1 MRWIVAA
8 AIASLFFVFAPGPA
22 RAWGQGG
29 HYTVCEIGYLNLTPA
44 AKAEV
49 DRLVALDGRFA
60 SFTETCTFPDN
71 PVSRASEHFANYPR
85 SDRRIRPGC
94 PGGRPCV
101 LGAIESDLAILRSR
115 SSSDSEK
122 STAILYIGHWY
133 GDLHQPLHISFADDR
148 GGNSVTAPGPCS
160 GSFQASLHSVWD
172 TCVVERRIFSPG
184 TDRLARARAAARILA
199 ASITNG
205 QRRNWVRSQPWQWAG
220 ESFKITIAGRTGYCV
235 RKADACWYSDTKR
248 EFAAGDPQRSQL
260 VDEAY
265 LDRAKPIVE
274 TRLKRA
280 GIRLAD
286 ALNRSFDSDFDGWRS
301 PQS

>member
-8 AIASLFFVFAPGPA
+8 ALASWFFFAPAPA

-29 HYTVCEIGYLNLTPA
+29 HYAVCEIGYLNLTPR

-71 PVSRASEHFANYPR
+71 PVSRASEHYSNYPR
-85 SDRRIRPGC
+85 AQRRIAPGC

-101 LGAIESDLAILRSR
+101 LGALAGDLAILRSATAT
-115 SSSDSEK
+115 DADK
-122 STAILYIGHWY
+122 AVAILYIGHWF

-148 GGNSVTAPGPCS
+148 GGNSVKAPGPCS
-160 GSFQASLHSVWD
+160 GRFEASLHSVWD
-172 TCVVERRIFSPG
+172 SCVIERRIFSPG

-199 ASITNG
+199 ASVTTR
-205 QRRNWVRSQPWQWAG
+205 QRRDWVRSQPWQWAG
-220 ESFKITIAGRTGYCV
+220 ESYKVTLSGRTGYCV
-235 RKADACWYSDTKR
+235 RRSGACWYSAARR
-248 EFAAGDPQRSQL
+248 EFAKGNPERTVSVGD
-260 VDEAY
+260 AY
-265 LDRAKPIVE
+265 LDRARPIVE
-274 TRLKRA
+274 ARLRRA

-286 ALNRSFDSDFDGWRS
+286 ALNRSFDPAFTGWRS
-301 PQS
+301 

>member
-1 MRWIVAA
+1 MRWIIAALFAGLFLLAPTVAH
-8 AIASLFFVFAPGPA
+8 
-22 RAWGQGG
+22 AWGQGG

-71 PVSRASEHFANYPR
+71 PVSRASEHYSNYLR

-101 LGAIESDLAILRSR
+101 IGALESDLAILRSP
-115 SSSDSEK
+115 SASGAEK
-122 STAILYIGHWY
+122 STAILYIGHWF

-148 GGNSVTAPGPCS
+148 GGNSIKESGPCS
-160 GSFQASLHSVWD
+160 GSLHSVWD
-172 TCVVERRIFSPG
+172 TCVVERRIFGPG
-184 TDRLARARAAARILA
+184 TDRVARARAAAAMLNA
-199 ASITNG
+199 AITDA

-220 ESFKITIAGRTGYCV
+220 ESYKVTLAGPTGYCV
-235 RKADACWYSDTKR
+235 RRAGACWYSATAR
-248 EFAAGDPQRSQL
+248 EFANGDPQRTVV
-260 VDEAY
+260 VDDPY

-274 TRLKRA
+274 TRLRRA

-286 ALNRSFDSDFDGWRS
+286 ALNRSFDPTFDGWRL
-301 PQS
+301 